1 MFSLQSHIHILK
13 LSTTFQELFHLRNCV
28 YGGKMLILW
37 KDMEEVE
44 TFLIDEM
51 YRVTDEQ
58 KRGWIIVVENWQFEG
73 QPHL

>member
-1 MFSLQSHIHILK
+1 M
-13 LSTTFQELFHLRNCV
+13 
-28 YGGKMLILW
+28 MLILW
-37 KDMEEVE
+37 KDIEEVE

-51 YRVTDEQ
+51 YRLTDEQ

>member
-37 KDMEEVE
+37 KDIEEVE
-44 TFLIDEM
+44 TFLLDEVF
-51 YRVTDEQ
+51 RVTDEE
-58 KRGWIIVVENWQFEG
+58 KRGRIIVVGNSHIEG
-73 QPHL
+73 QSQ